1 MEKRKIYFL
10 YLIFVFS
17 GCATS
22 DNQNLYYDVK
32 GTTLEEIKESMNQQ
46 KRIHA
51 KGRDAYTKWR
61 VRFNFKKRKIGGN
74 CTMERVDVSI
84 ESTTMMP
91 RLVNLEE
98 LSPDL
103 QEKWKVYL
111 KNQLKHQMMQEE
123 FAVRAK
129 KEVKKRLL
137 AMKEADC
144 SKLNREANL
153 LGDSIV
159 QKYAE
164 SRDAYNKKTNYGVK
178 NGAIFR

>member
-1 MEKRKIYFL
+1 VGKRKRYLL
-10 YLIFVFS
+10 YLILIFV

-22 DNQNLYYDVK
+22 GKQNLYYDVK

-51 KGRDAYTKWR
+51 KGKDAYTKWR
-61 VRFNFKKRKIGGN
+61 VRFNFKKRKVGGN
-74 CTMERVDVSI
+74 CTMERVDVNI
-84 ESTTMMP
+84 TSTTMMP

-103 QEKWKVYL
+103 QEKWNVYL

-123 FAVRAK
+123 FAVKAK
-129 KEVKKRLL
+129 KEVKERLL

-144 SKLNREANL
+144 SKLNRDANV

-159 QKYAE
+159 QKYVE
-164 SRDAYNKKTNYGVK
+164 SRDAYNKSTNYGVK